1 VIRIFPNENS
11 AVRLVGA
18 LLLEQSDAWLTGKK
32 YLAMEEYWQT
42 RKDAPTTQSN
52 VVTLY

>member
-42 RKDAPTTQSN
+42 RKDAPTPQSN